1 MISQDTRWMIGFRY
15 GYLYNLFCEVTNDV
29 DLVDELSGDSELIGT
44 SMLRFYARIDYWRT
58 RYHFWVDLKCIRECI
73 HFCAGEGSKAHA
85 VVQAF
90 LICEL
95 DEETGL
101 EIVYKWSYLF
111 TVRYNRLLDI
121 LNYYRRSAIVGRLIE
136 SRK

>member
-1 MISQDTRWMIGFRY
+1 MIGFRY
-15 GYLYNLFCEVTNDV
+15 GYLYNLFCEETKDV
-29 DLVDELSGDSELIGT
+29 GLVDELSGDDELVGT
-44 SMLRFYARIDYWRT
+44 SMLRFYARVDYWRT
-58 RYHFWVDLKCIRECI
+58 RYHFWEKLKCVRECI
-73 HFCAGEGSKAHA
+73 HFCTGDGVKAHA
-85 VVQAF
+85 VIQAF

-121 LNYYRRSAIVGRLIE
+121 LNYYRRSAIVGRSIE
-136 SRK
+136 DRERGDQS